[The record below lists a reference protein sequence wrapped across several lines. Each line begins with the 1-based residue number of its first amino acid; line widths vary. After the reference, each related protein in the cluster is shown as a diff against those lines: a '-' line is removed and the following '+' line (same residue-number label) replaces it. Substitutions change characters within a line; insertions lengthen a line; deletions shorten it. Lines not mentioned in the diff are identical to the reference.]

1 VSVER
6 LPDQPFPGTADWL
19 VVNTRT
25 IRVLVL
31 QCCVAIVL
39 LCSSSPAAA
48 QAVLS
53 CDSRTDI
60 VREKLPRLAAYQP
73 DPSQLAALKKAGHRR
88 FGPFDRATYGFSSV
102 DIYLRSLGAS
112 EDSFYGHYGPVE
124 IVVRLGSRTPRWFK
138 VVPSGDEYADKR
150 MLFAHKDISADPE
163 TVQPATDDPRVPLFV
178 VRLGEDTGRGSAE
191 WQHVIDF
198 RPKRRRLPVA
208 MQCYSLENQGACGT
222 WDAQYGGTST
232 TVSCAWEPKLGDFRC
247 AMTEQLLTPWGGR
260 TSQIEQTLIDTGRL
274 PPRSLDGV
282 LQRLAKAGPGE
293 IDAALAAVSEFTGP
307 ARLVMQRP
315 TPDGGTW
322 MLVGVGGRASFFD
335 ARFTV
340 IRVQNGQPTVHDAIE
355 LPLGPDYWLNGSD
368 STHAAS
374 ALRGRV
380 TPSALAMQGSIV
392 FEQPDL
398 IVAQVHV
405 REGEDSPTGSSAGQA
420 IYWVGISLSSSGLI
434 ASSLRLATDTSEYF
448 RCAQTATPPNA
459 LAWTVKPAGTF
470 TAEVEIEPPHEVD
483 LFTGEPLA
491 DGEGH
496 LELGAPA
503 CATTA
508 VVTWRDGFAVSHQD
522 APSACRENIPARFV
536 LIDDRG
542 RIQLAARP
550 GATGLE
556 RN

>member
-1 VSVER
+1 VE
-6 LPDQPFPGTADWL
+6 
-19 VVNTRT
+19 TRG
-25 IRVLVL
+25 IRILMF
-31 QCCVAIVL
+31 QCCVVGVAL
-39 LCSSSPAAA
+39 LCGASTAAA
-48 QAVLS
+48 QAAAQPAVLS
-53 CDSRTDI
+53 CDSQAEI
-60 VREKLPRLAAYQP
+60 VRERLPRLAAYQP
-73 DPSQLAALKKAGHRR
+73 GALQLAALKKAWHRR
-88 FGPFDRATYGFSSV
+88 FGPFNRATYGFSSV
-102 DIYLRSLGAS
+102 DFYLRSPNPS
-112 EDSFYGHYGPVE
+112 EDFDGEYGPAE

-138 VVPSGDEYADKR
+138 VVPSGDKYADER
-150 MLFAHKDISADPE
+150 MLFAPKDIGADSE
-163 TVQPATDDPRVPLFV
+163 SEAVRLATNDPRLPLFIV
-178 VRLGEDTGRGSAE
+178 HLGEAGFRGSVE
-191 WQHVIDF
+191 WQHVIDL
-198 RPKRRRLPVA
+198 RPNRRRMPVA
-208 MQCYSLENQGACGT
+208 IECTTLENQGACGT
-222 WDAQYGGTST
+222 WDAQYRDTST
-232 TVSCAWEPKLGDFRC
+232 NVSCAWEPKLGDFRC
-247 AMTEQLLTPWGGR
+247 AMTVRLQTPWGGR
-260 TSQIEQTLIDTGRL
+260 TSHIEQTLIDTGRL
-274 PPRSLDGV
+274 PLRSLDGV
-282 LQRLAKAGPGE
+282 LQRLAKAGPGD

-315 TPDGGTW
+315 TPDGGKW
-322 MLVGVGGRASFFD
+322 MLVGVAGRASFFD

-368 STHAAS
+368 STHPAI

-380 TPSALAMQGSIV
+380 TPSALAMQGAIV

-405 REGEDSPTGSSAGQA
+405 REGEDSPTGSSTGQA
-420 IYWVGISLSSSGLI
+420 IYWVGISLSSSGPI
-434 ASSLRLATDTSEYF
+434 VSSLRLATDTSEYF

-459 LAWTVKPAGTF
+459 VAWTVKPAGTF

-483 LFTGEPLA
+483 LFTGEPPA

-522 APSACRENIPARFV
+522 APSTCRENIPARFV
-536 LIDDRG
+536 KIDDRG
-542 RIQLAARP
+542 RIQLTAKP